1 MAKDKKKAKKNRSK
15 LLAMT
20 TDTPSDKKKKKGKT
34 MGELGLTREQMMK
47 AYPWGRGSGYSPSK

>member
-1 MAKDKKKAKKNRSK
+1 MAKDKKKTKKNRSK